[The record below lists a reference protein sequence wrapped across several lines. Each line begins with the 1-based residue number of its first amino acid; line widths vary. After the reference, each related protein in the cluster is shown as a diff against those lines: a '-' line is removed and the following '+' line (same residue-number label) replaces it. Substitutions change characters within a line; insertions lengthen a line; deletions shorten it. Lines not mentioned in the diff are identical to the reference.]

1 MSRFYQRY
9 LENKCYT
16 KEEMPVHIQREILN
30 REIDEQHI
38 RQADSVTNGKH
49 TGSKSANKIYRNMR
63 HATRMIKQA
72 YGYNA

>member
-9 LENKCYT
+9 LENKGYT
-16 KEEMPVHIQREILN
+16 KEEMPVHIQNEILN
-30 REIDEQHI
+30 REIDKQHI

-49 TGSKSANKIYRNMR
+49 TGSKSANKIYRNLR

-72 YGYNA
+72 YIYNA

>member
-1 MSRFYQRY
+1 MSRFYQKY
-9 LENKCYT
+9 LKNKGIN
-16 KEEMPVHIQREILN
+16 EQEMPVHIQREIVN

-38 RQADSVTNGKH
+38 RQANSVTNGKH

>member
-9 LENKCYT
+9 LENKGHS
-16 KEEMPVHIQREILN
+16 KKGMPVHIQREILN
-30 REIDEQHI
+30 HEINEQHI
-38 RQADSVTNGKH
+38 RQAESVTNSKH
-49 TGSKSANKIYRNMR
+49 TGSKSANKIYHNMR